1 MNRDLAPSKIPPAQG
16 NGTEFRPTETTFGSL
31 PWRGPLRAPQGPH
44 PGRPALRT
52 AMRNLVG
59 EPRLS
64 ESRNLLTDG
73 SSGSRLSRPSR
84 NFRILTDGARRP
96 AFSWWG
102 QLPVRPRGP
111 KSDNFRANPTHT
123 SNFCVPPNTRV
134 VICLPQVGR
143 LTSVVKN
150 MTSDG
155 VAFAKWILLEKPQ
168 FDFRPMGAHIRFW
181 HVAKRGA
188 QPPRSQLGGG
198 PYGTLHR
205 FRESCVAK
213 GTRGITIQSYPT

>member
-1 MNRDLAPSKIPPAQG
+1 MAPSKIPPAQG
-16 NGTEFRPTETTFGSL
+16 NGTEFLPTETTFGSL

-64 ESRNLLTDG
+64 ESRNFLTDG

-168 FDFRPMGAHIRFW
+168 FAATTETRPRRVPLSRQGAS
-181 HVAKRGA
+181 RGA
-188 QPPRSQLGGG
+188 PCPPGASPLSFNPRYQIDLG
-198 PYGTLHR
+198 
-205 FRESCVAK
+205 S
-213 GTRGITIQSYPT
+213 S